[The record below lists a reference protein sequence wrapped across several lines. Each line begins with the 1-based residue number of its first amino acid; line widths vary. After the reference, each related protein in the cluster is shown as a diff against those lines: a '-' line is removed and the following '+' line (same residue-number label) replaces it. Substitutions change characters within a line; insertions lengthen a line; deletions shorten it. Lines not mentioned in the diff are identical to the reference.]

1 MPDRIDSCANEPPSI
16 PASPPTPQPIEFQL
30 FGQIFH
36 LPLRVIVTLY
46 TR

>member
-1 MPDRIDSCANEPPSI
+1 MPDRIDSRANESPSI
-16 PASPPTPQPIEFQL
+16 PASPPTTQPIEFQL

-36 LPLRVIVTLY
+36 LPLWVIITLY